1 MPSRA
6 QVAKGYSTALPQIR
20 IKAVAVPD
28 GPEIGGS
35 EPLGKTGTQLR
46 AVVNRATDEGWS

>member
-1 MPSRA
+1 M
-6 QVAKGYSTALPQIR
+6 AKGYSTALPQIR

-46 AVVNRATDEGWS
+46 AVANRATDEGWS